1 MAALLGLFA
10 SAFLAATILPF
21 SSEAVLAALTVTD
34 GANLL
39 LLWAVASTGNV
50 LGSLVNWLLGR
61 FCLHWQDRR
70 WFPVKPPELARAQ
83 RWFARYGQWSLLFAW
98 VPIVGDP
105 LTVAAGLMRVRLGW
119 FLVLVGIGKGSRYAA
134 VILLADRALGG

>member
-34 GANLL
+34 SADLA
-39 LLWAVASTGNV
+39 LLWSVASAGNV
-50 LGSLVNWLLGR
+50 LGAIVNWLLGR
-61 FCLHWQDRR
+61 FCLHFQDRR

-83 RWFARYGQWSLLFAW
+83 RWFTRYGVWSLLFAW

-105 LTVAAGLMRVRLGW
+105 LTVVAGLMRVRLGW
-119 FLVLVGIGKGSRYAA
+119 FLVLVAIGKGGRYAA